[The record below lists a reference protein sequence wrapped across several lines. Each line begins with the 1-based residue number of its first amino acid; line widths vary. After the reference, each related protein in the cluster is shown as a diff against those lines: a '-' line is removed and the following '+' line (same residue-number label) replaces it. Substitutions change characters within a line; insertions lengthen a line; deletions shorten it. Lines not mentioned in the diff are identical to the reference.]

1 MAFYVFITP
10 MKRLRWQILV
20 ILLTMGVVGV
30 LLIAQEPGQTLFVP
44 QPTTGGVYTEG
55 LVGAMTRL
63 NPLLD
68 TGNPADRDVNRLIF
82 SGLVRFDDRG
92 LPLPDLAESWGT
104 SLDGTTYNFSIR
116 PTAVWHDGQ
125 PVTSQDVVFTIDLI
139 RGGASFFPQDVVA
152 LWQSIEVKVLN
163 AQTVQ
168 FILPE
173 PFAPFLDYL
182 TFGVLPAHLLSS
194 VAPAELPT
202 AEFNLRPVGSGPY
215 KFDSLVIENGQIA
228 GIVLTPFDQYYGQK
242 PFIEQIVLRYYAT
255 AEAAYG
261 AYRQGE
267 VLAISQV
274 TNDILPAALSEPNL
288 SLYSSRLPQL
298 GMVMLNLKDPETPF
312 LQEAAVR
319 RAMLLGLNRQY
330 MINTLL
336 QGQGIVA
343 DGPIF
348 PGTWAYFEGIEH
360 LDYNPE
366 AAIELLKGAGY
377 VIPASGG
384 QVRFKDNTALRLTML
399 HPDTPYHAAVAA
411 QIQSD
416 WARIGLEVSLQAQPY
431 ADLVN
436 NRLAARSYQAAL
448 VEINLARTPDPDPY
462 PFWHQSEITGGQ
474 NYSQWENR
482 TASEYLEQARIT
494 PNITDR
500 TRLYRNFQVLF
511 AKELPSLPL
520 FYPIYT
526 FGVDSQVLGVQVPP
540 MFDSS
545 DRFSGISQWYLVT
558 RRALQGTAE
567 PATQP

>member
-1 MAFYVFITP
+1 MAFYFSYTL
-10 MKRLRWQILV
+10 MKKLRWQILV

-30 LLIAQEPGQTLFVP
+30 LLMAQEPGQTLFVP

-55 LVGAMTRL
+55 LVGSMTRL

-68 TGNPADRDVNRLIF
+68 TDNPADRDINRLLF

-104 SLDGTTYNFSIR
+104 SLDGKTYNFSIR
-116 PTAVWHDGQ
+116 PNAVWHDGQ
-125 PVTSQDVVFTIDLI
+125 PVTSQDVTFTIDLI
-139 RGGASFFPQDVVA
+139 RSGASFFPQDVVA
-152 LWQSIEVKVLN
+152 LWQSIEVKILN
-163 AQTVQ
+163 DKTVQ

-182 TFGVLPAHLLSS
+182 TFGILPSHLLS
-194 VAPAELPT
+194 AIPPADLPN

-215 KFDSLVIENGQIA
+215 KLDSLVIEDGQIA
-228 GIVLTPFDQYYGQK
+228 GVVLTLFDQYYGQK
-242 PFIEQIVLRYYAT
+242 PYIEQIVLRYYPD
-255 AEAAYG
+255 AASAFR

-267 VLAISQV
+267 VLAISHI
-274 TNDILPAALSEPNL
+274 TNDVLPEALAEPNL

-298 GMVMLNLKDPETPF
+298 GMVLLNLKNPEAPF
-312 LQEAAVR
+312 LQETAVR
-319 RAMLLGLNRQY
+319 RALLLGLNRQY

-348 PGTWAYFEGIEH
+348 PGTWAYYEGIEH

-366 AAIELLKGAGY
+366 AAIELLKNAGY
-377 VIPASGG
+377 IIPASGG
-384 QVRFKDNTALRLTML
+384 QVRAKEETFLRFTLL
-399 HPDTPYHAAVAA
+399 HPDTPYHAALAA

-416 WARIGLEVSLQAQPY
+416 WAKIGVEVSLQPLPY

-436 NRLAARSYQAAL
+436 TRLNARDYQAAL

-462 PFWHQSEITGGQ
+462 PFWHQSEVTGGQ

-482 TASEYLEQARIT
+482 TASEYLEQARIN
-494 PNITDR
+494 PNIADR

-526 FGVDSQVLGVQVPP
+526 FGVDAQVLGVQVPP

-545 DRFSGISQWYLVT
+545 DRYAAISQWYLVT
-558 RRALQGTAE
+558 RRALQGTQLPTE
-567 PATQP
+567 QP

>member
-1 MAFYVFITP
+1 
-10 MKRLRWQILV
+10 MKKLRWQILV
-20 ILLTMGVVGV
+20 IVLTMGVVGV

-55 LVGAMTRL
+55 LVGSMTRL

-68 TGNPADRDVNRLIF
+68 TDNPADRDINRLLF

-104 SLDGTTYNFSIR
+104 SLDGTTYNFSLR
-116 PTAVWHDGQ
+116 PSAVWHDGQ
-125 PVTSQDVVFTIDLI
+125 PVTSQDVAFTIDLI
-139 RGGASFFPQDVVA
+139 RAGASFFPQDVVA
-152 LWQSIEVKVLN
+152 LWQSVEVKILN
-163 AQTVQ
+163 DTTIQ

-182 TFGVLPAHLLSS
+182 TFGILPAHLLSDTP
-194 VAPAELPT
+194 PADLPN
-202 AEFNLRPVGSGPY
+202 AGFNLRPVGSGPY
-215 KFDSLVIENGQIA
+215 KLDSLMIENGKIA
-228 GIVLTPFDQYYGQK
+228 GVVLTLFDQYYAQK
-242 PFIEQIVLRYYAT
+242 PFIEQIVFRYYPDSKSAFN
-255 AEAAYG
+255 

-267 VLAISQV
+267 VLAISRI
-274 TNDILPAALSEPNL
+274 TNDVLPDALAEPNL

-298 GMVMLNLKDPETPF
+298 GMVMLNLKNLETPF
-312 LQEAAVR
+312 LQETVVR

-348 PGTWAYFEGIEH
+348 PGTWAYYEGIEH

-366 AAIELLKGAGY
+366 AAIELLKNAGY

-384 QVRFKDNTALRLTML
+384 QVRARENTFLRLTLL
-399 HPDTPYHAAVAA
+399 HPDTPYHAALAA

-416 WARIGLEVSLQAQPY
+416 WSKIGFEVILEPMPY
-431 ADLVN
+431 ADLAN
-436 NRLAARSYQAAL
+436 TRLSARNYQAAL

-482 TASEYLEQARIT
+482 TASEYLEQARIN

-520 FYPIYT
+520 YYPIYT
-526 FGVDSQVLGVQVPP
+526 FGVDAQVLGVQVPP
-540 MFDSS
+540 MFDSG
-545 DRFSGISQWYLVT
+545 DRFSGIGQWYLVT
-558 RRALQGTAE
+558 RRALQGTQP
-567 PATQP
+567 PAGQP